1 LNLLDKL
8 KEVQIEKKAL
18 LAANF
23 YNLETCKG
31 IVQAAGKL
39 NSSVIL
45 QVTPGSI
52 DYMGLKTAI
61 AIARTVSAEK
71 KTQAWLHLDHC
82 SDIELIKLCLDE
94 SFDSVMIDASD
105 EEIGENISIT
115 REVVKIAEPYHV
127 NVEAELGYVP
137 KPNIEIDKN
146 KFTEPM
152 EAKRFVEETGITS
165 LAIAVGSKHGF
176 YDGEPKLDIGRIA
189 EIRKVSEA
197 FLVLHGASGIPSDV
211 LQAAVGNGIT
221 KVNVATDTKDV
232 FMKTLKNVLQ
242 NNDDIDLRNTFPVA
256 INEVQKMIE
265 EKIKV
270 VSMPN

>member
-1 LNLLDKL
+1 LKLLDKL

-61 AIARTVSAEK
+61 AIARTVSAEE

-82 SDIELIKLCLDE
+82 TSIELIKLCLDE
-94 SFDSVMIDASD
+94 GFESVMIDASD
-105 EEIGENISIT
+105 KEIGENISIT

-197 FLVLHGASGIPSDV
+197 LLVLHGASGIPSGV

-270 VSMPN
+270 VSLLN

>member
-1 LNLLDKL
+1 
-8 KEVQIEKKAL
+8 
-18 LAANF
+18 
-23 YNLETCKG
+23 
-31 IVQAAGKL
+31 
-39 NSSVIL
+39 
-45 QVTPGSI
+45 
-52 DYMGLKTAI
+52 MGLKTAVT
-61 AIARTVSAEK
+61 IARTVSAEE
-71 KTQAWLHLDHC
+71 KTQTWVHLDHC
-82 SDIELIKLCLDE
+82 TNIELIKLCLDE
-94 SFDSVMIDASD
+94 GFDSVMIDASD
-105 EEIGENISIT
+105 KEIGENISIT
-115 REVVKIAEPYHV
+115 RKVVKIAEPYDV

-152 EAKRFVEETGITS
+152 EAKRFVEETGIAS

-189 EIRKVSEA
+189 EIRKISQA
-197 FLVLHGASGIPSDV
+197 FLVLHGASGIPSDI
-211 LQAAVGNGIT
+211 LQTAIRSGIA

-232 FMKTLKNVLQ
+232 FMKSLKNVLK

-270 VSMPN
+270 VSLLN

>member
-1 LNLLDKL
+1 LKLLDKL
-8 KEVQIEKKAL
+8 KEVQIEKKGL

-45 QVTPGSI
+45 QVTPGTI
-52 DYMGLKTAI
+52 DYMRLKTAV
-61 AIARTVSAEK
+61 AIARTVLAEE

-82 SDIELIKLCLDE
+82 TSMELIKLCLDE
-94 SFDSVMIDASD
+94 GFDSVMIDASD
-105 EEIGENISIT
+105 KEIGENISIT
-115 REVVKIAEPYHV
+115 SQVVKIAEPYHV
-127 NVEAELGYVP
+127 NVEAELGNVP

-146 KFTEPM
+146 RFTEPM

-165 LAIAVGSKHGF
+165 LAIAVGSKYGF

-189 EIRKVSEA
+189 EIRKISEA
-197 FLVLHGASGIPSDV
+197 FLVLHGASGIPSDI
-211 LQAAVGNGIT
+211 LQTAVRNGIT

-270 VSMPN
+270 VSLLN

>member
-1 LNLLDKL
+1 
-8 KEVQIEKKAL
+8 
-18 LAANF
+18 
-23 YNLETCKG
+23 
-31 IVQAAGKL
+31 
-39 NSSVIL
+39 
-45 QVTPGSI
+45 
-52 DYMGLKTAI
+52 
-61 AIARTVSAEK
+61 
-71 KTQAWLHLDHC
+71 
-82 SDIELIKLCLDE
+82 
-94 SFDSVMIDASD
+94 MIDASD
-105 EEIGENISIT
+105 KEIGENISIT

-189 EIRKVSEA
+189 EIKKATDV
-197 FLVLHGASGIPSDV
+197 FLVLHGASGIPSDI
-211 LQAAVGNGIT
+211 LQAAVGSGIT

-270 VSMPN
+270 VSLLN

>member
-61 AIARTVSAEK
+61 AIARTVSAKEK
-71 KTQAWLHLDHC
+71 IQAWLHLDHC
-82 SDIELIKLCLDE
+82 SNIELIKLCLDE
-94 SFDSVMIDASD
+94 GFDSVMIDASD
-105 EEIGENISIT
+105 KEIGENISIT

-127 NVEAELGYVP
+127 NVEAELDTSQNQILKLTKINSRNP
-137 KPNIEIDKN
+137 W
-146 KFTEPM
+146 
-152 EAKRFVEETGITS
+152 KRKDLLKRLE
-165 LAIAVGSKHGF
+165 
-176 YDGEPKLDIGRIA
+176 
-189 EIRKVSEA
+189 
-197 FLVLHGASGIPSDV
+197 LHHW
-211 LQAAVGNGIT
+211 Q
-221 KVNVATDTKDV
+221 
-232 FMKTLKNVLQ
+232 
-242 NNDDIDLRNTFPVA
+242 
-256 INEVQKMIE
+256 
-265 EKIKV
+265 
-270 VSMPN
+270 

>member
-1 LNLLDKL
+1 MKLVEKL
-8 KEVQIEKKAL
+8 KEVQSQKRAM

-23 YNLETCKG
+23 YNLETCKA

-39 NSSVIL
+39 NSPVIL
-45 QVTPGSI
+45 QLTPGSI
-52 DYMGLKTAI
+52 KYIGLKSAVS
-61 AIARTVSAEK
+61 IARNLSDELNAQTWV
-71 KTQAWLHLDHC
+71 HLDHC
-82 SDIELIKLCLDE
+82 NDIDLIQECLDE
-94 SFDSVMIDASD
+94 GFDSIMIDASD
-105 EEIGENISIT
+105 KEISENISIT
-115 REVVKIAEPYHV
+115 REVVKIAEPYNV

-152 EAKRFVEETGITS
+152 EAKRYVEETGITS

-270 VSMPN
+270 VSMLN

>member
-1 LNLLDKL
+1 LKLLEKLN
-8 KEVQIEKKAL
+8 EVQIEKKAL

-52 DYMGLKTAI
+52 DYMGLKTAV
-61 AIARTVSAEK
+61 AIAQTLSAEN

-82 SDIELIKLCLDE
+82 TNIELIKLCLDGG
-94 SFDSVMIDASD
+94 FDSVMIDASD
-105 EEIGENISIT
+105 KEIGENISIT

-189 EIRKVSEA
+189 EIKKATDV
-197 FLVLHGASGIPSDV
+197 FLVLHGASGIPSDI
-211 LQAAVGNGIT
+211 LQAAVGSGIT

-242 NNDDIDLRNTFPVA
+242 NNDDIDLRSTFPVA
-256 INEVQKMIE
+256 INEVQKMIG

-270 VSMPN
+270 VSLLN